1 MAQTYLIFDFGG
13 NEDSAQQARL
23 QLDRWRQAF
32 HLINKLEHRFERKAA
47 EKSGD
52 ADQLR
57 VIVRLDFSD
66 HEKLSY
72 HRWLDRIPSEN
83 LFKEA
88 SPKIVHHGEPG
99 FEAAEELFDSVS
111 GKKAENYAK

>member
-32 HLINKLEHRFERKAA
+32 HLTNKVEHRFERKAA
-47 EKSGD
+47 EKSGEPD
-52 ADQLR
+52 KLR

-72 HRWLDRIPSEN
+72 QRWLERIPAEN
-83 LFKEA
+83 LFKQA
-88 SPKIVHHGEPG
+88 SPKISRPGEPG
-99 FEAAEELFDSVS
+99 FEAAAELFDSVS
-111 GKKAENYAK
+111 GKKTEHYAK